1 MENPEIFIYLLVGVA
16 LGAVIGWLVG
26 TRKGAKAEAESRA
39 AEQRLE
45 DQREKSAEQLVA
57 LKESFK
63 ALSADALKEAQ
74 PELVRLAGETLGKLH
89 ESAKGDLNTSKEA
102 VAKLV
107 APLTQHL
114 ETYQQRL
121 SESEKN
127 RNTQL
132 GALREQLTTLS
143 QNSKSLS
150 SETEQLRMILNSSQ
164 ARGKWGEET
173 LRRVVEAAGLSSHCD
188 FSEQPQAAE
197 GRPDMIVHLPEG
209 RHIVV
214 DAKSPDL
221 SFLTE
226 LESGNAAQ
234 RKTAIEQH
242 GKKMRETIKALAD
255 RNYPQHIDGALDC
268 VVMFVPAE
276 SLFSAALEGDP
287 DLIVWAAGRR
297 ITLATPASLI
307 ALLRSVSVSWQ
318 YHSQS
323 ENARAIAGAAQELY
337 NRLGTFLGHFD
348 KIRAGLDR
356 ANKAYNN
363 AVGSYERSIKPSGER
378 VNKLQVGET
387 EGKELPAVEPVA
399 EVLRSLPAPIEDET
413 DQVESA

>member
-132 GALREQLTTLS
+132 GALREQLATLS

-188 FSEQPQAAE
+188 FSEQTGSAE

>member
-26 TRKGAKAEAESRA
+26 TRKGARAEAESRA

-132 GALREQLTTLS
+132 GALREQLATLS

-188 FSEQPQAAE
+188 FSEQTGSAE

-221 SFLTE
+221 SFLME

>member
-127 RNTQL
+127 RNPQL
-132 GALREQLTTLS
+132 GALREQLATLS

-150 SETEQLRMILNSSQ
+150 SATAQLRMLLDSSQ
-164 ARGKWGEET
+164 ARG
-173 LRRVVEAAGLSSHCD
+173 
-188 FSEQPQAAE
+188 
-197 GRPDMIVHLPEG
+197 
-209 RHIVV
+209 
-214 DAKSPDL
+214 
-221 SFLTE
+221 
-226 LESGNAAQ
+226 
-234 RKTAIEQH
+234 
-242 GKKMRETIKALAD
+242 
-255 RNYPQHIDGALDC
+255 
-268 VVMFVPAE
+268 
-276 SLFSAALEGDP
+276 
-287 DLIVWAAGRR
+287 
-297 ITLATPASLI
+297 
-307 ALLRSVSVSWQ
+307 
-318 YHSQS
+318 
-323 ENARAIAGAAQELY
+323 
-337 NRLGTFLGHFD
+337 
-348 KIRAGLDR
+348 
-356 ANKAYNN
+356 
-363 AVGSYERSIKPSGER
+363 
-378 VNKLQVGET
+378 
-387 EGKELPAVEPVA
+387 
-399 EVLRSLPAPIEDET
+399 
-413 DQVESA
+413 